1 MKAKERR
8 GKNEKMEEYGQGNE
22 EVGKRERKER
32 DMHRKNY
39 MSKRERMHDICEI
52 ELKKSES
59 EKTRKREK
67 RAIPK
72 VK

>member
-22 EVGKRERKER
+22 EVSKRERKER